1 MFEKFIEGREITVGI
16 LRDEVCGIM
25 EIKFKDSLYNY
36 ENKYINIATHIIDPD
51 IPIEIK
57 NKLVS
62 QSMMVHKSL
71 GCICLSRVDFRYNEK
86 EKEVYLLEIN
96 TQPGLTRN
104 SLLPEMAEHNGL
116 NFFELCEIIIKYA
129 RCEEF

>member
-1 MFEKFIEGREITVGI
+1 
-16 LRDEVCGIM
+16 M